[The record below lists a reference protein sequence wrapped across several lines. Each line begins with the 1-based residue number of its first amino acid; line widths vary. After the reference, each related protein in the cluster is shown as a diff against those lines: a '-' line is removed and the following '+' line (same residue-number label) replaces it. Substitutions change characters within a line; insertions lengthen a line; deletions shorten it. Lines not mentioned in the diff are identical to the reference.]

1 MQIIADRINSSI
13 DKDPIDLS
21 KRFLVRIFT
30 NGSKDVSTEYFWW
43 QNVPSEYRQFITID
57 TKKTKEYDYSQLN
70 PNMIYAAYNLELGSE
85 DAYNRVLDG
94 EHRDTVKQAFNA
106 MIQASTP
113 LTSKPENIDL
123 DPLGMTWRDLRQ
135 AVLDAHKP
143 IQHLFFT
150 GLGNQLQFEDSSI
163 AESIMLQFAAIDAP
177 ALR

>member
-1 MQIIADRINSSI
+1 MW
-13 DKDPIDLS
+13 L
-21 KRFLVRIFT
+21 F
-30 NGSKDVSTEYFWW
+30 NGG
-43 QNVPSEYRQFITID
+43 Q
-57 TKKTKEYDYSQLN
+57 
-70 PNMIYAAYNLELGSE
+70 

-106 MIQASTP
+106 MIQASTA

-150 GLGNQLQFEDSSI
+150 GLGNQL
-163 AESIMLQFAAIDAP
+163 
-177 ALR
+177 